1 MSPAQKPTVQGR
13 QLARAMW
20 RLIRPYWSSP
30 DAKWSLLLLGL
41 GVALQFGGV
50 YASVLVADAQ
60 RDVGNAL
67 GARDLA
73 GFRRGI
79 GSMIAFMLLSVVVP
93 SYSEWVTQLIRV
105 RWRRW
110 FTGHYIARWIGPH
123 AYCQGELHRG
133 QLDNPDVRIAEDV
146 RDFVASALGLSLS
159 LLASVV
165 TLVSFGAML
174 WNLSSDWAIPIA
186 GRTTQ
191 IPGLMLWVAVGFA
204 LFSMWI
210 TNRVGRKLTPL
221 NFDRIRVEADFRYS
235 LVRYRDKVEAV
246 ALTHG
251 EAVERLG
258 AVGRFQRVVENFLDL
273 VRAQRNLS
281 ILTQSLGQASSLV
294 PLAVAGLA
302 YFAGPGAARHHRA
315 DPLRVRPGRRRAR
328 SGSSTRTRR
337 SRAGARTSNVSR
349 ASPTRWTPRSASS
362 RAAGSRSS
370 APSPSGSSSSIS
382 RSRRRAARCCSTSST
397 RRCSG
402 ASASRSRGGR
412 AAVARLLI
420 RALAGIWPFG
430 AGRIEQPARDR
441 MFFLSRRPY
450 LPIGSLRA
458 AVCYPSAPGA
468 FPDEQIVAALRTFGL
483 DALATRLDD
492 DEPWEQKLSAHE
504 QQRLALARVL
514 LQKPDWIVFD
524 EATSDLDEAMEAK
537 VYEVLAQQLPN
548 AAVLAVA
555 ERPGALE
562 RLPRRW
568 TLTESAGGRVA
579 LEAT

>member
-1 MSPAQKPTVQGR
+1 
-13 QLARAMW
+13 
-20 RLIRPYWSSP
+20 
-30 DAKWSLLLLGL
+30 
-41 GVALQFGGV
+41 
-50 YASVLVADAQ
+50 
-60 RDVGNAL
+60 
-67 GARDLA
+67 
-73 GFRRGI
+73 
-79 GSMIAFMLLSVVVP
+79 
-93 SYSEWVTQLIRV
+93 
-105 RWRRW
+105 
-110 FTGHYIARWIGPH
+110 
-123 AYCQGELHRG
+123 
-133 QLDNPDVRIAEDV
+133 
-146 RDFVASALGLSLS
+146 
-159 LLASVV
+159 
-165 TLVSFGAML
+165 ML
-174 WNLSSDWAIPIA
+174 WI
-186 GRTTQ
+186 
-191 IPGLMLWVAVGFA
+191 AVGFA

-221 NFDRIRVEADFRYS
+221 NFDRIRVEADFRYG

-258 AVGRFQRVVENFLDL
+258 AVGRFQRVVENFHDL

-281 ILTQSLGQASSLV
+281 ILTQSLGQANSLV

-302 YFAGPGAARHHRA
+302 YFADLVPLGVIAQTRYAYGQVAGGLAWFVNAYQEIARWRA
-315 DPLRVRPGRRRAR
+315 NIERLTSFSDAMDTAQREFESGGIAIVRAEPERIQL
-328 SGSSTRTRR
+328 
-337 SRAGARTSNVSR
+337 VEL
-349 ASPTRWTPRSASS
+349 
-362 RAAGSRSS
+362 
-370 APSPSGSSSSIS
+370 S

-397 RRCSG
+397 RRCVR
-402 ASASRSRGGR
+402 ANASRSPARQGSGR
-412 AAVARLLI
+412 TMLI

-430 AGRIEQPARDR
+430 AGRIEQPRARSDLLPVAASPICRSDR
-441 MFFLSRRPY
+441 CARRSR
-450 LPIGSLRA
+450 
-458 AVCYPSAPGA
+458 YPSAPGA

>member
-1 MSPAQKPTVQGR
+1 MSPAKKPTVQGR
-13 QLARAMW
+13 QLVRAMW
-20 RLIRPYWSSP
+20 RLIRPYWTSP

-41 GVALQFGGV
+41 CIALQFGGV
-50 YASVLVADAQ
+50 YASVLVSDAE

-73 GFRRGI
+73 GFHSGI
-79 GSMIAFMLLSVVVP
+79 GTMIAFMLLAVVVP

-110 FTGHYIARWIGPH
+110 FTGHYITRWIGPH

-159 LLASVV
+159 MLASIV

-174 WNLSSDWAIPIA
+174 WNLSSAWAIPIA
-186 GRTTQ
+186 GKTTQ
-191 IPGLMLWVAVGFA
+191 IPGLMLWIAVAFA

-210 TNRVGRKLTPL
+210 TNVVGCKLIPL
-221 NFDRIRVEADFRYS
+221 NFDRIRVEADFRYG
-235 LVRYRDKVEAV
+235 LVCYRDKVEAV

-258 AVGRFQRVVENFLDL
+258 AVSRFQRVVENFREL
-273 VRAQRNLS
+273 VRAQRNLT
-281 ILTQSLGQASSLV
+281 ILTQGMGQANSLV
-294 PLAVAGLA
+294 PFAVAGLA
-302 YFAGPGAARHHRA
+302 YFAGLVPLGIIAQTRYAYGQVAGGLAWFVNAYQEIARWRANIERLTSFSDAMDTAQREFESGGIAIERAEPERIQLVDLQIEAPRGTVLLDNLNATLQPGE
-315 DPLRVRPGRRRAR
+315 RVAITGRQG
-328 SGSSTRTRR
+328 SGRTM
-337 SRAGARTSNVSR
+337 
-349 ASPTRWTPRSASS
+349 
-362 RAAGSRSS
+362 
-370 APSPSGSSSSIS
+370 
-382 RSRRRAARCCSTSST
+382 
-397 RRCSG
+397 
-402 ASASRSRGGR
+402 
-412 AAVARLLI
+412 LI

-441 MFFLSRRPY
+441 IFFLSRKPH

-468 FPDEQIVAALRTFGL
+468 FPDERIAAALRTFGL
-483 DALATRLDD
+483 DALVTRLDD
-492 DEPWEQKLSAHE
+492 DESWEQKLSAHE

-514 LQKPDWIVFD
+514 LHEPDWIVFD
-524 EATSDLDEAMEAK
+524 EATSDLDEATEAK
-537 VYEVLAQQLPN
+537 VYEVLAQQMPN
-548 AAVLAVA
+548 AALLVVA

-562 RLPRRW
+562 RLPHRW
-568 TLTESAGGRVA
+568 TLRKSAGGHVA

>member
-20 RLIRPYWSSP
+20 RLIRPYWTSP

-41 GVALQFGGV
+41 GIALQFGGV
-50 YASVLVADAQ
+50 YTSVLVSDAQ

-67 GARDLA
+67 GAQDLP

-79 GSMIAFMLLSVVVP
+79 AYMIAFMLLGVVVP

-110 FTGHYIARWIGPH
+110 FTGHYISRWIGPH

-159 LLASVV
+159 MLASVV

-174 WNLSSDWAIPIA
+174 WNLSSAWAIPIA
-186 GRTTQ
+186 GKTTQ

-210 TNRVGRKLTPL
+210 THQVGRKLTPL
-221 NFDRIRVEADFRYS
+221 NYDRIRVEADFRYS

-251 EAVERLG
+251 EAIERLG
-258 AVGRFQRVVENFLDL
+258 AVSRFQRVVENFHELI
-273 VRAQRNLS
+273 RAQRNLS
-281 ILTQSLGQASSLV
+281 ILTQGMGQANSLV
-294 PLAVAGLA
+294 PLMVAGLA
-302 YFAGPGAARHHRA
+302 YFADLVSLGIIAQTRYAYGQVAGGLAWFVNAYQEIARWRA
-315 DPLRVRPGRRRAR
+315 NIERLTSFSDAMDTAQREFESGGIAIERAEPERIQLVDLRVEAPRGQVLLDQLNATLRRGERVAIA
-328 SGSSTRTRR
+328 GGQSS
-337 SRAGARTSNVSR
+337 ARTM
-349 ASPTRWTPRSASS
+349 
-362 RAAGSRSS
+362 
-370 APSPSGSSSSIS
+370 
-382 RSRRRAARCCSTSST
+382 
-397 RRCSG
+397 
-402 ASASRSRGGR
+402 
-412 AAVARLLI
+412 LI
-420 RALAGIWPFG
+420 RTLAGIWPFG

-441 MFFLSRRPY
+441 IFFLPRRPY

-458 AVCYPSAPGA
+458 AVCYPSASDA
-468 FPDEQIVAALRTFGL
+468 FPDEQIVAALRSFGL
-483 DALATRLDD
+483 DALAKRLDD

-514 LQKPDWIVFD
+514 LQKPDWVIFD
-524 EATSDLDEAMEAK
+524 EATTDLDEATEAK

-548 AAVLAVA
+548 AGVLAVA

-562 RLPRRW
+562 HLPGRW
-568 TLTESAGGRVA
+568 KLIENPGGRVA
-579 LEAT
+579 LEAS